1 MVAPEFSIVNPS
13 FENTPTNSYMNK
25 PNLERPPDT
34 AVNIQR
40 GHIPSQSNTRASR
53 SPSYSPMDSSSP
65 SEVDYAERMN
75 IKNNKMDIE
84 ITNQEIEELYSL
96 SPINNTVQQ
105 PP

>member
-1 MVAPEFSIVNPS
+1 
-13 FENTPTNSYMNK
+13 
-25 PNLERPPDT
+25 
-34 AVNIQR
+34 
-40 GHIPSQSNTRASR
+40 
-53 SPSYSPMDSSSP
+53 MDSSSP